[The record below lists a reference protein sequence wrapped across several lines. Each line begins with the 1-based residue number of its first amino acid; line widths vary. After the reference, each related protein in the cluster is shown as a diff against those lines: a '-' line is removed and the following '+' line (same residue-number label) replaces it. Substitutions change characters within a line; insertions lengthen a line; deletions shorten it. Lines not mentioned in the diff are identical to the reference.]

1 MVDDSWLTVTEI
13 TQRLK
18 VHRETVRRWL
28 RDGRLEG
35 RNFGGKMGYRVR
47 ARDLERFLAGED
59 GQEKTGG
66 PPSTGLQPEAPHA
79 DRRR

>member
-47 ARDLERFLAGED
+47 ARDLERFLAGND

-66 PPSTGLQPEAPHA
+66 PSSTDLRSEAPHA
-79 DRRR
+79 GRQR

>member
-1 MVDDSWLTVTEI
+1 MVEDTWLTVTEI

-28 RDGRLEG
+28 RDGRLVG

-47 ARDLERFLAGED
+47 ARDLERFLAGEN
-59 GQEKTGG
+59 GHEKTGG
-66 PPSTGLQPEAPHA
+66 PSPTVPQPEAPHA
-79 DRRR
+79 GRQR